1 MVVIAAMIKT
11 VAGRGDELE
20 REFRKLVPKVLQEP
34 GVITYTVHR
43 SLEDPSWFFVYEK
56 YRTKADFELH
66 CSTPHFKEFFQA
78 LEPIKDGEPQVGVF
92 TELA

>member
-1 MVVIAAMIKT
+1 MVVIAAIIKT

-20 REFRKLVPKVLQEP
+20 QELRKLVPKVLQEP
-34 GVITYTVHR
+34 GVMTYIVHR
-43 SLEDPSWFFVYEK
+43 SMTDPSRFFVYEK

-66 CSTPHFKEFFQA
+66 CSTPHFKEFSQA
-78 LEPIKDGEPQVGVF
+78 LEPIRDGEPEVGIY